1 MTDHSGTP
9 SSLLKQAVIPVLA
22 CISICFTL
30 LESEVDNL
38 AAAAVIAALPLLCWV
53 LFART
58 NLLLFTLFALI
69 PVSVPYKTESGIV
82 VGLPSEGLITVL
94 AIYLTGISLI
104 RPFFSKEMFRHP
116 LVILILAEVLWMLV
130 SSAFSTNPPVSLK
143 RVFMR
148 AMFVQVFLLFGVHVF
163 SQNHKRGVHL
173 YLLYAIGLLWPVIHS
188 FFFHRDFDFSR
199 SAAYKMCEPFFTDH
213 TIYGACIAFVIPM
226 LVLVMFGNKFIRLR
240 GLMYTLVVVL
250 CFVMI
255 AALVLSFSRAAWISV
270 LVAFVFGGLLVMRI
284 KLRGIITFLL
294 VAGLCTYVYSDQIYQ
309 TISENESVS
318 TKGDISDHLLSA
330 TNVQSDAS
338 NTERINRWL
347 CAWRMALQK
356 PITGFG
362 PGTYQ
367 FEYGRFQDRG
377 HMTRISTFTG
387 SKGHAHSEYFTPLSE
402 TGFPGAILFIVIVLT
417 VIGYGMKVI
426 YRETDM
432 PNKFLLYGAVLGLV
446 TFYVHGIFNAF
457 LDSDKMAVLVFGS
470 IAIIVAADIRQRRET
485 PVGRRGKNA
494 RFSQT

>member
-1 MTDHSGTP
+1 MTDQTGTP
-9 SSLLKQAVIPVLA
+9 TSLPKQVFVPVLA
-22 CISICFTL
+22 CLLICFTL
-30 LESEVDNL
+30 LKGETSGLV
-38 AAAAVIAALPLLCWV
+38 AATVISALPLLCWV

-58 NLLLFTLFALI
+58 NLLLFALFALI

-82 VGLPSEGLITVL
+82 VGLPSEGLIALL
-94 AIYLTGISLI
+94 AIYLTGISFI
-104 RPFFSKEMFRHP
+104 RPFFSKELFRHP
-116 LVILILAEVLWMLV
+116 LVILILAEVAWMLI
-130 SSAFSTNPPVSLK
+130 SSAFSTNPMVSLK

-148 AMFVQVFLLFGVHVF
+148 AVFVQVFLLFGIHVF
-163 SQNHKRGVHL
+163 SQNNRRGSQL
-173 YLLYAIGLLWPVIHS
+173 YLLYAAGLLWPVIHS
-188 FFFHRDFDFSR
+188 YIFHRNFDFSR
-199 SAAYKMCEPFFTDH
+199 SSAYKMCEPFFTDH
-213 TIYGACIAFVIPM
+213 TIYGACIAFVVPM

-240 GLMYTLVVVL
+240 GMIYTIVVVL

-270 LVAFVFGGLLVMRI
+270 LVAFTFGGLLVMRI
-284 KLRGIITFLL
+284 KLRGIIAFLL

-318 TKGDISDHLLSA
+318 TKGDIGDHLLSA

-347 CAWRMALQK
+347 CAWRMALDR
-356 PITGFG
+356 PLTGFG
-362 PGTYQ
+362 PGMYQ
-367 FEYGRFQDRG
+367 FEYGQFQDRG

-432 PNKFLLYGAVLGLV
+432 QNKLLLYGAVLGLV

-470 IAIIVAADIRQRRET
+470 IAVIVAADFRQRS
-485 PVGRRGKNA
+485 VSLAAGGSA
-494 RFSQT
+494 SGA